1 MNKTINLMSDTT
13 TLPTDEMRKAMF
25 EAEVGDDVS
34 NADPTIHKLQVLA
47 ANITGKEAAL
57 FMPSGTMGNL
67 AALMSHCSAGEEVI
81 VEENSHIVLYEG
93 GGIARVA
100 GLMPKIIK
108 GEAGIMS
115 PEQIKAAFREENIH
129 FPKTKLICLENTHNA
144 GGGTVYPMEYLKEIR
159 AIADEKN
166 IKVHMDGARVFNAAA
181 YLNIDVKEIVQY
193 VDSVM
198 FCLSKGLSAPV
209 GSMLCGTKEFIH
221 EALRVRKLLG
231 GGLRQSG
238 VLAAAGIVSL
248 EQMTERLSE
257 DHKNA
262 RILAEELNKNPNI
275 SINMDNVKTNIVF
288 FDVAGN
294 IDACEL
300 SERLKNEFNILCD
313 RKNATRIRMV
323 TNRHIEK
330 EDVLYVIESVNKIL
344 K

>member
-34 NADPTIHKLQVLA
+34 NADPTIHKLQALA

-67 AALMSHCSAGEEVI
+67 TALMSHCHAGEEVI

-115 PEQIKAAFREENIH
+115 PNQIKDAFRDENIH

-144 GGGTVYPMEYLKEIR
+144 GGGTVYPLEYLKEIR
-159 AIADEKN
+159 EIADEKN
-166 IKVHMDGARVFNAAA
+166 VKVHMDGARVFNAAS

-248 EQMTERLSE
+248 EKMTDRLAV
-257 DHKNA
+257 DHENA
-262 RILAEELNKNPNI
+262 RILAEGLNKNPHI
-275 SINMDNVKTNIVF
+275 SVNMDNVKTNIVF
-288 FDVAGN
+288 FDVTGSVG
-294 IDACEL
+294 ACEL
-300 SERLKNEFNILCD
+300 ADRLNKEFNILCD
-313 RKNATRIRMV
+313 RKNAVRIRMV

-330 EDVLYVIESVNKIL
+330 DDVLYVIDKVNEIL